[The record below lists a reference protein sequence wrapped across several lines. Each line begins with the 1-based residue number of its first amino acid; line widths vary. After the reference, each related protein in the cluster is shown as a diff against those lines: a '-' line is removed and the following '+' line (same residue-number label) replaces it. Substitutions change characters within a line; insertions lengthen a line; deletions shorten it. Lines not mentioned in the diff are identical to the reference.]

1 MRPAASGYELYV
13 EVCFVIGPVGCSDE
27 TDKYS
32 YVTMR
37 PEPQDAKP

>member
-1 MRPAASGYELYV
+1 M

-27 TDKYS
+27 IDKYS

-37 PEPQDAKP
+37 TEPLNAKP